1 VGHRLV
7 DDDVRECG
15 ELWHEI
21 GEPLESYND
30 HEILGVLGRLGEV
43 IGVTTSSEVRVII
56 AVELAEDDDEGE
68 GDGGDLGHC
77 QIGSSCRF
85 KVD

>member
-1 VGHRLV
+1 
-7 DDDVRECG
+7 VREYG
-15 ELWHEI
+15 ELCDEI
-21 GEPLESYND
+21 GEPLKSYDD
-30 HEILGVLGRLGEV
+30 HGFLGVLERLGEV
-43 IGVTTSSEVRVII
+43 IGVTTSSGVRVIV

-77 QIGSSCRF
+77 QVGSSCRF

>member
-1 VGHRLV
+1 
-7 DDDVRECG
+7 VRECG
-15 ELWHEI
+15 ELCDEI

-30 HEILGVLGRLGEV
+30 HGILGVLGRLGEV
-43 IGVTTSSEVRVII
+43 IGVTISSEVRVIV

-77 QIGSSCRF
+77 QIGSSCRLT
-85 KVD
+85 VD